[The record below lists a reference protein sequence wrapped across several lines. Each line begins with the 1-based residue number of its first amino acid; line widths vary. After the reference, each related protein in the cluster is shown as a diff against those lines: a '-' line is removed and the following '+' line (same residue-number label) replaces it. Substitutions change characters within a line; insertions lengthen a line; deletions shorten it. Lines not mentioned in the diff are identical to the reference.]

1 MENLPL
7 PTRCGSL
14 ANSTRLREPPNVT
27 LALRALQELQFNP
40 KPTTPAQTNYPLTLE
55 EYHYLLDVL
64 PDLKDIRRV
73 WGQYRYE
80 SKPTFYKL

>member
-1 MENLPL
+1 MDNL

-14 ANSTRLREPPNVT
+14 ATSTRLGEPPNVT
-27 LALRALQELQFNP
+27 LALRALLELQFNP
-40 KPTTPAQTNYPLTLE
+40 QPTTPAQTNYPLTLE

-80 SKPTFYKL
+80 SNSTFHNC